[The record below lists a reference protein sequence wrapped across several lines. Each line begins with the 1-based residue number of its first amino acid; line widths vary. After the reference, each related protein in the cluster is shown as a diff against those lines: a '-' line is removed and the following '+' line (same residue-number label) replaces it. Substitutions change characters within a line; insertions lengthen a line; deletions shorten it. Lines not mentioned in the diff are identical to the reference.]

1 MAAERG
7 EAAVTTEAEAKIF
20 VEQLVGFTGDDHERF
35 LLKIKNRFDRV
46 GMELPTIE
54 VRAEGLA
61 VEAEAYAADNCATP
75 TILNAAT
82 NAFMDVAN
90 TLRVVPNAWKTKHAL
105 LHETNAIIRP
115 RRMTLLLGSPGSG
128 KTTLLKA
135 LAGRMLDSGLKLSG
149 RVTYNG
155 HGMEEFVVERAAAY
169 VSQEDLHNGEMTVRE
184 TLTFSAECQ
193 GTGDRHDLLAEL
205 TRREREANLTPEHDI
220 DVFMKESTIGGKSN
234 IVTNYIMQIL
244 GLHICSDTLVGND
257 MARGISGGQRKRV
270 TIGEMLIG
278 PARALFMDE
287 ISNGLDS
294 STAFQIVNFLGQ
306 LVHILGVTAVISL
319 LQPSPETYDLFDD
332 VVLLSEGHVVYQGP
346 KENVVEFFE
355 SLGFRCPQ
363 RKAIADFLLEVTS
376 VKDQKHYW
384 IRDGEPY
391 QYFNVEQF
399 SEAFHAFHAG
409 QIIRKAL
416 EIPFEKNQSLSPALT
431 NLKYGVSKRQL
442 VNVIS
447 SREILL
453 MRRNS
458 SLYIVNFAHMAMIA
472 FVALTIFWNS
482 NMHRDSLTDG
492 GLYLGVLF
500 FFVSETMFSNLGD
513 LGGTIMKL
521 PLFFKERD
529 VFYPAWAYTLP
540 TWILKI
546 PITLVEVTILVSMT
560 YYAVGFDP
568 NIGRFFK
575 QYCLL
580 LALSQMSS
588 SLFRL
593 IAGVTRNM
601 FAANIFGTFTM
612 LLLLLLG
619 GFLLSSENL
628 NKFWMLGYWISPLM
642 YAQTA
647 ISTNEFTSHRWSKT
661 LPGSTESLGTSVLK
675 SRGIFVEAKWYWIG
689 LGALIGYTVI
699 FNGLYTAAFTYFK
712 TYGRGFSSLTNKTL
726 DKKIANLSR
735 EAPSKRSHQKR
746 VMNELESP
754 TNNGRVT
761 LPFLPLSLTF
771 DNIRYSVDMPEENK
785 ARGETKDRLEI
796 LKGVSGC
803 FRPGVLTALMGISG
817 AGKTT
822 LMDVLAGRITGGYR
836 EGTVTISGYQ
846 KKQETFCRVFG
857 YCEQSD
863 IHSAHLTVLESL
875 LFSAWLRLPS
885 EIDSLTR
892 RIFVED
898 VMELLELTSLRGA
911 QVGHPGG
918 YGLSSEQRKRLTI
931 AVELV
936 ANPSIIFMD
945 EPTSG
950 LDARA
955 AAIVMRTVRN
965 LVDTGKTVVCTI
977 HQPSIDIF
985 ETFDELFLLNRQGEE
1000 IYVGPLGE
1008 HSVNMIAY
1016 FEGIGVNNIQDGHN
1030 PATWMLEVTSTVQE
1044 HMLGIDL
1051 SVIFKQ
1057 SELYQRSKALVKELS
1072 MPPPSSADLHFL
1084 DKYSQSF
1091 IKQCLICLWKQN
1103 LSYWRNI
1110 HYTGGRY
1117 CITIIIALLFGTIF
1131 WDLGMKR
1138 ARRQDLFNSMGSMY
1152 AATLMIGV
1160 SNASGVQ
1167 PVIAMERVVFYKERA
1182 ARMYSS
1188 LPYTFAQ
1195 VVIELPYIFI
1205 QTLIYGVLVY
1215 TMIGFEWTT
1224 AKFFWYLFFMY
1235 FTFLYF
1241 TFFGMMAA
1249 GLSPSGGIAAIIS
1262 SASYGLWN
1270 LFSGFLIPVS
1280 RIPIWWSWYYWIC
1293 PVAWT
1298 LHGLVASQFGDVEEK
1313 LETGETV
1320 AEFLRSYYGFKQ
1332 EFLGVVAAV
1341 TMGCT
1346 VASALLFGV
1355 SIKYIN
1361 FQRR

>member
-1 MAAERG
+1 
-7 EAAVTTEAEAKIF
+7 
-20 VEQLVGFTGDDHERF
+20 
-35 LLKIKNRFDRV
+35 
-46 GMELPTIE
+46 
-54 VRAEGLA
+54 
-61 VEAEAYAADNCATP
+61 
-75 TILNAAT
+75 
-82 NAFMDVAN
+82 
-90 TLRVVPNAWKTKHAL
+90 
-105 LHETNAIIRP
+105 
-115 RRMTLLLGSPGSG
+115 MTLLLGSPGSG

-135 LAGRMLDSGLKLSG
+135 LAGRMLDSGLKVSG

-155 HGMEEFVVERAAAY
+155 HGMEEFVVEKAAAY
-169 VSQEDLHNGEMTVRE
+169 VSQEDLHTGEMTVRE
-184 TLTFSAECQ
+184 TLAFSAECQ
-193 GTGDRHDLLAEL
+193 GTGDRQDLLAEL
-205 TRREREANLTPEHDI
+205 TRREREADLTPEHDI
-220 DVFMKESTIGGKSN
+220 DVFMKESAIGGKSN

-244 GLHICSDTLVGND
+244 GLHTCSDTLVGND

-278 PARALFMDE
+278 PARSLFMDE

-306 LVHILGVTAVISL
+306 LVHILGGTAVISL

-332 VVLLSEGHVVYQGP
+332 VMLLSEGHVVYQGP
-346 KENVVEFFE
+346 KENVIEFFE

-363 RKAIADFLLEVTS
+363 RKAIVDFLLEVTS

-384 IRDGEPY
+384 TRDGQPY
-391 QYFNVEQF
+391 QYITVEKF
-399 SEAFHAFHAG
+399 TEAFHAFHVG
-409 QIIRKAL
+409 QIILKAL

-431 NLKYGVSKRQL
+431 NSKYGVSKRQL
-442 VNVIS
+442 VNAIS
-447 SREILL
+447 AREILL

-458 SLYIVNFAHMAMIA
+458 SLYMVNFAHMAMIA
-472 FVALTIFWNS
+472 FIALTIFWKS

-500 FFVSETMFSNLGD
+500 FFVGETMFSNLGD

-540 TWILKI
+540 QWILKI
-546 PITLVEVTILVSMT
+546 PITLVEITILVSMT

-575 QYCLL
+575 QYFLL

-619 GFLLSSENL
+619 GFLLSSENF
-628 NKFWMLGYWISPLM
+628 NKFWLLGYWISPLM

-647 ISTNEFTSHRWSKT
+647 ISTNEFTSHRWSKA
-661 LPGSTESLGTSVLK
+661 LPRSTEPLGTSVLK
-675 SRGIFVEAKWYWIG
+675 SRGIFVEAKLYWIG
-689 LGALIGYTVI
+689 LGVLIGYTII

-712 TYGRGFSSLTNKTL
+712 STLNCMTIASTSHGRGFSSLTNKAL
-726 DKKIANLSR
+726 DKKFAKLSR
-735 EAPSKRSHQKR
+735 DAPLKRSHQKR
-746 VMNELESP
+746 VMNEMESP
-754 TNNGRVT
+754 TNNGRVS
-761 LPFLPLSLTF
+761 LPFVPLSLTF
-771 DNIRYSVDMPEENK
+771 DNIRYSVDMPKENK

-836 EGTVTISGYQ
+836 EGTITISGYQ
-846 KKQETFCRVFG
+846 KKQETFCRIFG

-863 IHSAHLTVLESL
+863 IHSPHLTILESL

-898 VMELLELTSLRGA
+898 VLEILELTSLGGA
-911 QVGHPGG
+911 QVGYPGG
-918 YGLSSEQRKRLTI
+918 YGLSIEQRKRLTI

-965 LVDTGKTVVCTI
+965 LVDTGKTVACTI

-985 ETFDELFLLNRQGEE
+985 ETFDELFLLNRGGEE

-1008 HSVNMIAY
+1008 QSLNMITY
-1016 FEGIGVNNIQDGHN
+1016 FEGIGVNRIQDGYN
-1030 PATWMLEVTSTVQE
+1030 PATWMLEVTSTLQE
-1044 HMLGIDL
+1044 QMLGINL

-1057 SELYQRSKALVKELS
+1057 SELYQKNKALIKELS
-1072 MPPPSSADLHFL
+1072 MPPPSSTDLHFP
-1084 DKYSQSF
+1084 DEYSQSLV
-1091 IKQCLICLWKQN
+1091 KQCLICLWKQN

-1110 HYTGGRY
+1110 HYTGSRY
-1117 CITIIIALLFGTIF
+1117 CITIIIALLFGTVF

-1152 AATLMIGV
+1152 AAILMIGI

-1167 PVIAMERVVFYKERA
+1167 PVIAMERIVFYKERA
-1182 ARMYSS
+1182 SQMYSS

-1195 VVIELPYIFI
+1195 VVIELPYVLV
-1205 QTLIYGVLVY
+1205 QSLIYGVLVY
-1215 TMIGFEWTT
+1215 AMIGFEWTAT
-1224 AKFFWYLFFMY
+1224 KFFWYLFFMY

-1298 LHGLVASQFGDVEEK
+1298 LYGLVTSQFGDVEEK

-1320 AEFLRSYYGFKQ
+1320 AEFLRSYYGFKH
-1332 EFLGVVAAV
+1332 EFLGVIATV

-1346 VASALLFGV
+1346 VAFALLFGF

>member
-1 MAAERG
+1 
-7 EAAVTTEAEAKIF
+7 
-20 VEQLVGFTGDDHERF
+20 
-35 LLKIKNRFDRV
+35 
-46 GMELPTIE
+46 
-54 VRAEGLA
+54 
-61 VEAEAYAADNCATP
+61 
-75 TILNAAT
+75 
-82 NAFMDVAN
+82 
-90 TLRVVPNAWKTKHAL
+90 
-105 LHETNAIIRP
+105 
-115 RRMTLLLGSPGSG
+115 
-128 KTTLLKA
+128 
-135 LAGRMLDSGLKLSG
+135 
-149 RVTYNG
+149 
-155 HGMEEFVVERAAAY
+155 
-169 VSQEDLHNGEMTVRE
+169 
-184 TLTFSAECQ
+184 
-193 GTGDRHDLLAEL
+193 
-205 TRREREANLTPEHDI
+205 
-220 DVFMKESTIGGKSN
+220 
-234 IVTNYIMQIL
+234 
-244 GLHICSDTLVGND
+244 
-257 MARGISGGQRKRV
+257 
-270 TIGEMLIG
+270 
-278 PARALFMDE
+278 
-287 ISNGLDS
+287 
-294 STAFQIVNFLGQ
+294 
-306 LVHILGVTAVISL
+306 
-319 LQPSPETYDLFDD
+319 
-332 VVLLSEGHVVYQGP
+332 
-346 KENVVEFFE
+346 
-355 SLGFRCPQ
+355 
-363 RKAIADFLLEVTS
+363 
-376 VKDQKHYW
+376 
-384 IRDGEPY
+384 
-391 QYFNVEQF
+391 
-399 SEAFHAFHAG
+399 
-409 QIIRKAL
+409 
-416 EIPFEKNQSLSPALT
+416 
-431 NLKYGVSKRQL
+431 
-442 VNVIS
+442 
-447 SREILL
+447 

-458 SLYIVNFAHMAMIA
+458 SLYMVNFAHMAMIA
-472 FVALTIFWNS
+472 FIALTIFWKS
-482 NMHRDSLTDG
+482 NMHHDSLTDG

-500 FFVSETMFSNLGD
+500 FLVGETMFSNLGD

-540 TWILKI
+540 QWILKI
-546 PITLVEVTILVSMT
+546 PITLVEITILVSMT

-575 QYCLL
+575 QYFLL

-619 GFLLSSENL
+619 GFLLSSGKFATSSHSIICVFLKFVVLICPLSRSENF

-647 ISTNEFTSHRWSKT
+647 ISTNEFTSHRWSKA
-661 LPGSTESLGTSVLK
+661 LPGSTDPLGTSVLK

-689 LGALIGYTVI
+689 LGVLIGYTLI

-712 TYGRGFSSLTNKTL
+712 THGRGFSSLTNKAL
-726 DKKIANLSR
+726 EKKFAKLSR
-735 EAPSKRSHQKR
+735 DAPSKRSHQKR

-754 TNNGRVT
+754 RNNGRVS
-761 LPFLPLSLTF
+761 LPFVPLSLTF
-771 DNIRYSVDMPEENK
+771 DNIRYSVDIPKVKQHVSYYLKIILRTSMRNILPPFLFTSAFIFQENK

-836 EGTVTISGYQ
+836 EGTITISGYQ
-846 KKQETFCRVFG
+846 KKQETFCRIFG

-863 IHSAHLTVLESL
+863 IQSPHLTVLESL

-898 VMELLELTSLRGA
+898 MLELLDLTSLGGA

-965 LVDTGKTVVCTI
+965 LVDTGKTVACTI

-985 ETFDELFLLNRQGEE
+985 ETFDELFLLNQGGEE

-1008 HSVNMIAY
+1008 KSLNMITY
-1016 FEGIGVNNIQDGHN
+1016 FEGIGINRIQEGYN

-1044 HMLGIDL
+1044 QMLGINL

-1057 SELYQRSKALVKELS
+1057 SELYQKNKALIKELS
-1072 MPPPSSADLHFL
+1072 MPPPSSTDLHFSN
-1084 DKYSQSF
+1084 KYSQSLV
-1091 IKQCLICLWKQN
+1091 KQCLICLWKQN

-1110 HYTGGRY
+1110 HYTGSRY
-1117 CITIIIALLFGTIF
+1117 CITIIIALLFGTVF

-1152 AATLMIGV
+1152 AAILMIGI

-1167 PVIAMERVVFYKERA
+1167 PVIAMERIVFYKERA
-1182 ARMYSS
+1182 SRMYSS

-1195 VVIELPYIFI
+1195 VVIELPYIFV

-1215 TMIGFEWTT
+1215 AMIGFEWTAT
-1224 AKFFWYLFFMY
+1224 KFFWYLFFMY

-1270 LFSGFLIPVS
+1270 LFSGFLIPVY

-1298 LHGLVASQFGDVEEK
+1298 LYGLVASQFGDVEEK

-1320 AEFLRSYYGFKQ
+1320 AEFLRSYYGFMH
-1332 EFLGVVAAV
+1332 EFLGVIATV

-1346 VASALLFGV
+1346 VAFALLFGF

>member
-1 MAAERG
+1 
-7 EAAVTTEAEAKIF
+7 
-20 VEQLVGFTGDDHERF
+20 
-35 LLKIKNRFDRV
+35 
-46 GMELPTIE
+46 
-54 VRAEGLA
+54 
-61 VEAEAYAADNCATP
+61 
-75 TILNAAT
+75 
-82 NAFMDVAN
+82 
-90 TLRVVPNAWKTKHAL
+90 
-105 LHETNAIIRP
+105 
-115 RRMTLLLGSPGSG
+115 
-128 KTTLLKA
+128 
-135 LAGRMLDSGLKLSG
+135 
-149 RVTYNG
+149 
-155 HGMEEFVVERAAAY
+155 
-169 VSQEDLHNGEMTVRE
+169 
-184 TLTFSAECQ
+184 
-193 GTGDRHDLLAEL
+193 
-205 TRREREANLTPEHDI
+205 
-220 DVFMKESTIGGKSN
+220 
-234 IVTNYIMQIL
+234 
-244 GLHICSDTLVGND
+244 
-257 MARGISGGQRKRV
+257 
-270 TIGEMLIG
+270 
-278 PARALFMDE
+278 
-287 ISNGLDS
+287 
-294 STAFQIVNFLGQ
+294 
-306 LVHILGVTAVISL
+306 
-319 LQPSPETYDLFDD
+319 
-332 VVLLSEGHVVYQGP
+332 
-346 KENVVEFFE
+346 
-355 SLGFRCPQ
+355 
-363 RKAIADFLLEVTS
+363 
-376 VKDQKHYW
+376 
-384 IRDGEPY
+384 
-391 QYFNVEQF
+391 
-399 SEAFHAFHAG
+399 
-409 QIIRKAL
+409 
-416 EIPFEKNQSLSPALT
+416 
-431 NLKYGVSKRQL
+431 
-442 VNVIS
+442 
-447 SREILL
+447 
-453 MRRNS
+453 
-458 SLYIVNFAHMAMIA
+458 MAMIA
-472 FVALTIFWNS
+472 FIALTIFWKS

-500 FFVSETMFSNLGD
+500 FFVGETMFSNLGD

-540 TWILKI
+540 QWILKI
-546 PITLVEVTILVSMT
+546 PITLVEITILVSMT

-575 QYCLL
+575 QYFLL

-619 GFLLSSENL
+619 GFLLSSENF

-647 ISTNEFTSHRWSKT
+647 ISTNEFTSHRWSKA
-661 LPGSTESLGTSVLK
+661 LPGSTDPLGTSVLK

-689 LGALIGYTVI
+689 LGVLIGYTLI

-712 TYGRGFSSLTNKTL
+712 THGRGFSSLTNKAL
-726 DKKIANLSR
+726 EKKFAKLSR
-735 EAPSKRSHQKR
+735 VAPSKRSHQKR

-754 TNNGRVT
+754 RNNGRVS
-761 LPFLPLSLTF
+761 LPFVPLSLTF
-771 DNIRYSVDMPEENK
+771 DNIRYSVDIPKENK

-803 FRPGVLTALMGISG
+803 FRPGVLTALMGTSG

-836 EGTVTISGYQ
+836 EGTITISGYQ
-846 KKQETFCRVFG
+846 KKQETFFRIFG

-863 IHSAHLTVLESL
+863 IQSPHLTVLESL
-875 LFSAWLRLPS
+875 LSSAWLRLPS

-898 VMELLELTSLRGA
+898 MLELLDLTSLGGA

-965 LVDTGKTVVCTI
+965 LVDTGKTVACTI

-985 ETFDELFLLNRQGEE
+985 ETFDELFLLNRGGEE

-1008 HSVNMIAY
+1008 KSLNMITY
-1016 FEGIGVNNIQDGHN
+1016 FEGIGVNRIQEGYN

-1044 HMLGIDL
+1044 QMLGINL

-1057 SELYQRSKALVKELS
+1057 SELYQKNKALIKELS
-1072 MPPPSSADLHFL
+1072 MHPPSSTDLHFSN
-1084 DKYSQSF
+1084 KYSQSLV
-1091 IKQCLICLWKQN
+1091 KQCLICLWKQN

-1110 HYTGGRY
+1110 HYTGSRY
-1117 CITIIIALLFGTIF
+1117 CITIIIALLFGTVF
-1131 WDLGMKR
+1131 WDLGMKRWVFQLSPDCYLFLYCGLHIVKCFSTPYR

-1152 AATLMIGV
+1152 AAILMIGI

-1167 PVIAMERVVFYKERA
+1167 PVIAMERIVFYKERA
-1182 ARMYSS
+1182 SRMYSS

-1215 TMIGFEWTT
+1215 AMIGFEWTAT
-1224 AKFFWYLFFMY
+1224 KFFWYLFFMY

-1270 LFSGFLIPVS
+1270 LFSGFLIPV
-1280 RIPIWWSWYYWIC
+1280 Y
-1293 PVAWT
+1293 
-1298 LHGLVASQFGDVEEK
+1298 
-1313 LETGETV
+1313 
-1320 AEFLRSYYGFKQ
+1320 
-1332 EFLGVVAAV
+1332 
-1341 TMGCT
+1341 
-1346 VASALLFGV
+1346 V
-1355 SIKYIN
+1355 S
-1361 FQRR
+1361 FSTHTT

>member
-7 EAAVTTEAEAKIF
+7 EAAVMTEAEAKSF

-61 VEAEAYAADNCATP
+61 DDFAVGVSGVWEDHIAQGFGRTDAR
-75 TILNAAT
+75 
-82 NAFMDVAN
+82 
-90 TLRVVPNAWKTKHAL
+90 LRTQD
-105 LHETNAIIRP
+105 
-115 RRMTLLLGSPGSG
+115 
-128 KTTLLKA
+128 KA
-135 LAGRMLDSGLKLSG
+135 MQVSG

-155 HGMEEFVVERAAAY
+155 HGMEEFVVEKAAAY
-169 VSQEDLHNGEMTVRE
+169 VSQEDLHTGEMTVRE
-184 TLTFSAECQ
+184 TLAFSAECQ
-193 GTGDRHDLLAEL
+193 GTGDRQDLLAEL
-205 TRREREANLTPEHDI
+205 TRREREADLTPEHDI
-220 DVFMKESTIGGKSN
+220 DVFMKESAIGGKSN

-244 GLHICSDTLVGND
+244 GLHTCSDTLVGND

-278 PARALFMDE
+278 PARSLFMDE

-306 LVHILGVTAVISL
+306 LVHILGGTAVISL

-332 VVLLSEGHVVYQGP
+332 VMLLSEGHVVYQGP
-346 KENVVEFFE
+346 KENVIEFFE

-363 RKAIADFLLEVTS
+363 RKAIVDFLLEVTS

-384 IRDGEPY
+384 TRDGQPY
-391 QYFNVEQF
+391 QYITVEKF
-399 SEAFHAFHAG
+399 TEAFHAFHVG
-409 QIIRKAL
+409 QIILKAL

-431 NLKYGVSKRQL
+431 NSKYGVSKRQL
-442 VNVIS
+442 VNAIS
-447 SREILL
+447 AREILL

-458 SLYIVNFAHMAMIA
+458 SLYMVNFAHMAMIA
-472 FVALTIFWNS
+472 FIALTIFWKS

-500 FFVSETMFSNLGD
+500 FFVGETMFSNLGD

-540 TWILKI
+540 QWILKI
-546 PITLVEVTILVSMT
+546 PITLVEITILVSMT

-575 QYCLL
+575 QYFLL

-619 GFLLSSENL
+619 GFLLSSENF
-628 NKFWMLGYWISPLM
+628 NKFWLLGYWISPLM

-647 ISTNEFTSHRWSKT
+647 ISTNEFTSHRWSKA
-661 LPGSTESLGTSVLK
+661 LPRSTEPLGTSVLK

-689 LGALIGYTVI
+689 LGVLIGYTII

-712 TYGRGFSSLTNKTL
+712 THGRGFSSLTNKAL
-726 DKKIANLSR
+726 DKKFAKLSR
-735 EAPSKRSHQKR
+735 DAPLKRSHQKR
-746 VMNELESP
+746 VMNEMESP
-754 TNNGRVT
+754 TNNGRVS
-761 LPFLPLSLTF
+761 LPFVPLSLTF
-771 DNIRYSVDMPEENK
+771 DNIRYSVDMPKENK

-836 EGTVTISGYQ
+836 EGTITISGYQ
-846 KKQETFCRVFG
+846 KKQETFCRIFG

-863 IHSAHLTVLESL
+863 IHSPHLTILESL

-898 VMELLELTSLRGA
+898 VLEILELTSLGGA
-911 QVGHPGG
+911 QVGYPGG
-918 YGLSSEQRKRLTI
+918 YGLSIEQRKRLTI

-965 LVDTGKTVVCTI
+965 LVDTGKTVACTI

-985 ETFDELFLLNRQGEE
+985 ETFDELFLLNRGGEE

-1008 HSVNMIAY
+1008 QSLNMITY
-1016 FEGIGVNNIQDGHN
+1016 FEGIGVNRIQDGYN
-1030 PATWMLEVTSTVQE
+1030 PATWMLEVTSTLQE
-1044 HMLGIDL
+1044 QMLGINL

-1057 SELYQRSKALVKELS
+1057 SELYQKNKALIKELS
-1072 MPPPSSADLHFL
+1072 MPPPSSTDLHFP
-1084 DKYSQSF
+1084 DEYSQSLV
-1091 IKQCLICLWKQN
+1091 KQCLICLWKQN

-1110 HYTGGRY
+1110 HYTGSRY
-1117 CITIIIALLFGTIF
+1117 CITIIIALLFGTVF

-1152 AATLMIGV
+1152 AAILMIGI

-1167 PVIAMERVVFYKERA
+1167 PVIAMERIVFYKERA
-1182 ARMYSS
+1182 SQMYSS

-1195 VVIELPYIFI
+1195 VVIELPYVLV
-1205 QTLIYGVLVY
+1205 QSLIYGVLVY
-1215 TMIGFEWTT
+1215 AMIGFEWTAT
-1224 AKFFWYLFFMY
+1224 KFFWYLFFMY

-1298 LHGLVASQFGDVEEK
+1298 LYGLVTSQFGDVEEK
-1313 LETGETV
+1313 LETDETV
-1320 AEFLRSYYGFKQ
+1320 AEFLRSYYGFKH
-1332 EFLGVVAAV
+1332 EFLGVIATV

-1346 VASALLFGV
+1346 VAFALLFGF